1 MSGLTHLQVSLLHA
15 LVFAPLIIY
24 VCLSCNYNARMALL
38 AVGILAL
45 LYHGWDS
52 IKGLMSVRRPVSN
65 QNSNSD
71 MPTLD
76 GKEYFALNTNM
87 KFKNADQERQ
97 WETRY

>member
-1 MSGLTHLQVSLLHA
+1 MTGLTYLQVSLLHA

-45 LYHGWDS
+45 LYHGWGS
-52 IKGLMSVRRPVSN
+52 IKILMKKKTSE
-65 QNSNSD
+65 D
-71 MPTLD
+71 
-76 GKEYFALNTNM
+76 FALNTNM
-87 KFKNADQERQ
+87 KFKNADEERQ